1 MGWDSSGGKTS
12 NVGAG
17 RWAVGSISSSGIG
30 IASISISMGISNVSK
45 TSISVSSI
53 EKSGISLSL
62 GFTLG
67 NMDNS
72 GRVSNIATST
82 SISTS
87 YGWDSS
93 GGKTSNV
100 GAGRWTV
107 GSISSSGIGKAS
119 ISISVRISN
128 MSKTSISISSIKK
141 CWISISLWLGDSH
154 GSKTTNSQE
163 FVHVCREHYPL

>member
-1 MGWDSSGGKTS
+1 M
-12 NVGAG
+12 N
-17 RWAVGSISSSGIG
+17 
-30 IASISISMGISNVSK
+30 
-45 TSISVSSI
+45 
-53 EKSGISLSL
+53 
-62 GFTLG
+62 
-67 NMDNS
+67 NS
-72 GRVSNIATST
+72 GRVGNIATST
-82 SISTS
+82 GISTS
-87 YGWDSS
+87 KGWDSS

-154 GSKTTNSQE
+154 GSKTTNSLNKKIEIIAMENQL
-163 FVHVCREHYPL
+163 FPKKKILMQ